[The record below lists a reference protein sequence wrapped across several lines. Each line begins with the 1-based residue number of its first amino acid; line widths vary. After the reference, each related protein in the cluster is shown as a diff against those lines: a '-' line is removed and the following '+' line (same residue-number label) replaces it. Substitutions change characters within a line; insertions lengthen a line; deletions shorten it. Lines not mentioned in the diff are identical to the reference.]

1 MSKGPHVLV
10 HLNSENSWHDLPG
23 LKLWVTDVVAPHR
36 KEVMQSEL
44 EHRRWA
50 MGLQQT
56 FCMALWP
63 TMGGNSAGLLVLCP
77 EALPQS
83 CILGG

>member
-23 LKLWVTDVVAPHR
+23 LKLWVADVVAPHR
-36 KEVMQSEL
+36 KEVIQSEL
-44 EHRRWA
+44 EQGA
-50 MGLQQT
+50 PPLGEGTVADLMYGT
-56 FCMALWP
+56 V
-63 TMGGNSAGLLVLCP
+63 GGNTARLLVLFP

>member
-23 LKLWVTDVVAPHR
+23 LKLWVADVVVPHR

-44 EHRRWA
+44 EHRRWV

-56 FCMALWP
+56 FCMALWAGILQDCWYCVQKRSCSP
-63 TMGGNSAGLLVLCP
+63 VFGGG
-77 EALPQS
+77 
-83 CILGG
+83 